1 VKASAINYIV
11 DAGPLIAVLDG
22 SDQWHH
28 WAMPALESL
37 GDALFTTEAVLS
49 EVCHRFSKHRPAIFA
64 LMDTIRSQQLQ
75 ICPVYPDASVRIEEL
90 MKKYERMDF
99 ADGTLVA
106 LSERYPHAKLITIDR
121 TDFTIYRRN
130 DGKPV
135 PTIMPA
141 LRV

>member
-1 VKASAINYIV
+1 VKVSAINYIV

-90 MKKYERMDF
+90 MKNMNAWILPTARLWHSPNDIHM
-99 ADGTLVA
+99 
-106 LSERYPHAKLITIDR
+106 
-121 TDFTIYRRN
+121 RN
-130 DGKPV
+130 
-135 PTIMPA
+135 
-141 LRV
+141 